1 MSPESLAFTH
11 GAEAICVKCKDVQK
25 DYLQRFEELKKRLY
39 SEFSWLS
46 GRDLSQ
52 LLSKMGHYHYDR
64 KGLMLVGEDRDLY
77 DFLMKNGYNPYT
89 VYRWALLERVP
100 EEIRQKLKENKIGQ
114 KKAISEAYV
123 RKREAENKVFIGL
136 HEMGLTLIR
145 GM

>member
-1 MSPESLAFTH
+1 
-11 GAEAICVKCKDVQK
+11 
-25 DYLQRFEELKKRLY
+25 
-39 SEFSWLS
+39 
-46 GRDLSQ
+46 
-52 LLSKMGHYHYDR
+52 
-64 KGLMLVGEDRDLY
+64 MLVDEERDLY

-100 EEIRQKLKENKIGQ
+100 EEIKQKLKENKMGQ

-123 RKREAENKVFIGL
+123 RKREAENKVFTGL

>member
-1 MSPESLAFTH
+1 MSLESLAFAHWT
-11 GAEAICVKCKDVQK
+11 EAICVKHKYVQK

-46 GRDLSQ
+46 GRDFSQ
-52 LLSKMGHYHYDR
+52 LLGKIGHYHYDR
-64 KGLMLVGEDRDLY
+64 KGLMLVGEERALY

-100 EEIRQKLKENKIGQ
+100 EEIKQKLKENKIGQ

-123 RKREAENKVFIGL
+123 RKREAENKVFTGL